1 MATEQGTKAVEAGV
15 NQSVK
20 AGESIESLFGS
31 VSTSSQAATVIH
43 TTTEQQLAGVGQVS
57 MAMVNIDQ
65 AMQQNVS
72 SIAQLDEAAKRIEEL
87 GTSLKDLVE
96 RTRVG

>member
-15 NQSVK
+15 NQSVM

-31 VSTSSQAATVIH
+31 VSASSQAATVIH
-43 TTTEQQLAGVGQVS
+43 STTEQQLAGVGQVS
-57 MAMVNIDQ
+57 IAMVNIDQ
-65 AMQQNVS
+65 AMQQNAA
-72 SIAQLDEAAKRIEEL
+72 SIAQLDEAAKRIEGL